1 MFTATILE
9 AMVETMVRIDDDD
22 HLLPRVS
29 VERPRRSTTLT
40 LSPLLIIDGLS
51 RKNSSYC
58 KLPDE
63 PINLSVLKLDG
74 SSFDVKVTKTA
85 TVAELKLAVE
95 AVFSHMPQKGPG
107 KISWPHVWGHFCLC
121 YYGRKLVHENECIRN
136 YGIKDGDQLH
146 FARHISASYMLMKR
160 ESKKENIALKEQRML
175 SMPWQNLARKILN
188 TLVKDFHRALHCI
201 AMGHRGVQLLL
212 NKGSKLVGIPM
223 LYTKQLTFGV
233 LRTYPRHRYKVCFL
247 QMNFKGYRLE
257 TIVILLLSI
266 KEQYGCENHESRSPA
281 SIVREDEVKVDMEYY
296 YGEDI
301 ENGKFLHY
309 DNEGFTEQRETR
321 LTHLIGRWFPC
332 SGLAAVGK
340 RRIEG
345 LACTSRFTTHFFSG
359 FRKIIRICCDKC
371 YSRRGVS
378 LLCGERHYKRRNTRR
393 KCCV

>member
-146 FARHISASYMLMKR
+146 FARHISASYTLMKR
-160 ESKKENIALKEQRML
+160 ESKKENIALKEQRM
-175 SMPWQNLARKILN
+175 
-188 TLVKDFHRALHCI
+188 
-201 AMGHRGVQLLL
+201 
-212 NKGSKLVGIPM
+212 
-223 LYTKQLTFGV
+223 
-233 LRTYPRHRYKVCFL
+233 
-247 QMNFKGYRLE
+247 
-257 TIVILLLSI
+257 
-266 KEQYGCENHESRSPA
+266 SRSPA

-340 RRIEG
+340 RRIED
-345 LACTSRFTTHFFSG
+345 LQLNFLLWIFF
-359 FRKIIRICCDKC
+359 
-371 YSRRGVS
+371 
-378 LLCGERHYKRRNTRR
+378 
-393 KCCV
+393 